1 MFAGSMR
8 RDGLAVACMGIDGQP
23 LSLVPGNAGS
33 ESGGGNALVAE
44 HLRESLQSFSQGK
57 RACISGAL
65 QGVPVEGNAKGVSP
79 RILTKMACME
89 ESNGMIW

>member
-1 MFAGSMR
+1 MR

-57 RACISGAL
+57 RACI
-65 QGVPVEGNAKGVSP
+65 QEGNAKGVSP
-79 RILTKMACME
+79 RILTKVACMG
-89 ESNGMIW
+89 NRMG

>member
-44 HLRESLQSFSQGK
+44 HLRESLQSFSQGM
-57 RACISGAL
+57 RIRPGC
-65 QGVPVEGNAKGVSP
+65 ENAKGVSP
-79 RILTKMACME
+79 RILAKWACME
-89 ESNGMIW
+89 EPNGLIW